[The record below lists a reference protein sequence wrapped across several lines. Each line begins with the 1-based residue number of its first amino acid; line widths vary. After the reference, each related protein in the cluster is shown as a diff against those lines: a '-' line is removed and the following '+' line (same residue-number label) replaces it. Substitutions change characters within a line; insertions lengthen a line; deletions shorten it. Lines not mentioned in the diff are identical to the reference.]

1 MTMCQHQPPCPPAGA
16 PDRAAARTLA
26 SHPEQGWSLLCNRVV
41 LFDDGGELLPDGTPV
56 EPPGP
61 LGETGIQ
68 PARSRSFP
76 VELEIVA
83 AIPRVD
89 LAHRR
94 VHPRVAAQ
102 RLSAPAAH
110 RPDGDT
116 AAGRVAVTSD
126 PAAAFQPAGDAGTA
140 VATALA
146 VPAGVYNVGDEWNGS
161 PVADVASEM
170 SALTLDVVG
179 RVLFGADLVAQ
190 APSLAGR
197 SALGSG
203 WRCWERSCRSPGDR
217 KSVV

>member
-1 MTMCQHQPPCPPAGA
+1 MCQHQPPCPPAGA

-102 RLSAPAAH
+102 GLSVSRRREKPARMRDQAVA
-110 RPDGDT
+110 R
-116 AAGRVAVTSD
+116 RVA
-126 PAAAFQPAGDAGTA
+126 GGTA
-140 VATALA
+140 RARAT
-146 VPAGVYNVGDEWNGS
+146 YW
-161 PVADVASEM
+161 
-170 SALTLDVVG
+170 G
-179 RVLFGADLVAQ
+179 R
-190 APSLAGR
+190 
-197 SALGSG
+197 
-203 WRCWERSCRSPGDR
+203 
-217 KSVV
+217 